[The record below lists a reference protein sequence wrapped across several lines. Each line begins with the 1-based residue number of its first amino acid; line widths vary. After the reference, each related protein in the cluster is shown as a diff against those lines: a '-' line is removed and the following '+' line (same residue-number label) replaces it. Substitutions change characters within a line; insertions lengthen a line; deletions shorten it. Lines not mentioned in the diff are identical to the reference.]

1 MPYRFITTAGVV
13 ILALTSV
20 CAYAGT
26 VAMPPREPTETA
38 YYADAYADHYGV
50 PRALVHAI
58 IRAESNWHPN
68 AVSDKGAMGLMQLM
82 PSTARLYGVRN
93 PFSVTEN
100 IRGGVQYLAYLINK
114 FGDFRLAVAAYYRG
128 SHPIEQ
134 CGLNYSNRAVSDY
147 VRVIRRYYDEE
158 LQRHQ
163 NDSLHP

>member
-100 IRGGVQYLAYLINK
+100 IRGGVQYLA
-114 FGDFRLAVAAYYRG
+114 AYYRG

-163 NDSLHP
+163 LNPLLH

>member
-1 MPYRFITTAGVV
+1 
-13 ILALTSV
+13 
-20 CAYAGT
+20 
-26 VAMPPREPTETA
+26 
-38 YYADAYADHYGV
+38 
-50 PRALVHAI
+50 VHAI

-163 NDSLHP
+163 LNPLLH